1 MQAVTLCIS
10 TTMVLILLGL
20 VVLSV
25 LTARNLSTSVR
36 EHTSISLVLGDTIS
50 VAEGQAL
57 LAQQQQQPYAREVK
71 YISKEE
77 ALQVMTAEM
86 GANPVDFAGVNP
98 FQAEIEIRI
107 KSDYATS
114 DSLRN
119 ISDRL
124 LKDNRVVEVAY
135 QADQIDQVN
144 RNVQRISTILLVLS
158 VLLIIISYTLISNS
172 VLLGVFARRFTIH
185 TQKLVGARWSLI
197 RRPFLLRSIVIG
209 LVASLLACLV
219 LGACI
224 YTLYHYQ
231 PGSEELIGTTEM
243 IITGVAVFV
252 FGFVIMLVCTL
263 LSVNR
268 FLRMTAGELY
278 KN

>member
-57 LAQQQQQPYAREVK
+57 LAQQQRQPYAREVK

-107 KSDYATS
+107 KSDYANS

-158 VLLIIISYTLISNS
+158 V
-172 VLLGVFARRFTIH
+172 
-185 TQKLVGARWSLI
+185 
-197 RRPFLLRSIVIG
+197 
-209 LVASLLACLV
+209 
-219 LGACI
+219 
-224 YTLYHYQ
+224 
-231 PGSEELIGTTEM
+231 
-243 IITGVAVFV
+243 
-252 FGFVIMLVCTL
+252 
-263 LSVNR
+263 
-268 FLRMTAGELY
+268 
-278 KN
+278 